1 MALRLYGGTY
11 GCLAM
16 DVEAL
21 VEVGFDAAT
30 AVASAL
36 AGLADW
42 GPDARRPGH
51 YKLDLAADEAAL
63 EVLHAAGL
71 GSLSEESGRHHPDR
85 ALVAVV
91 DPVDGSTNA
100 HRGLPWYATSVC
112 VVDGEGPLAAAV
124 VNLATGARFW
134 AVRGGG
140 AFDDAGPLVPSGATE
155 VRESIVALSGFP
167 EAPLG
172 CWQTRAFGAC
182 ALDLCSV
189 AAGKVDAFFDATR
202 PAAHGPWDYLG
213 GLLVCQ
219 EAGASVVDAEGA
231 DLVVISHLARRSP
244 MAAATADLLGQL
256 A

>member
-1 MALRLYGGTY
+1 ME
-11 GCLAM
+11 
-16 DVEAL
+16 VEAL
-21 VEVGFDAAT
+21 VELGFDAAA
-30 AVASAL
+30 AVAEAL

-42 GPDARRPGH
+42 GPAAGRPGQ

-63 EVLHAAGL
+63 GVLHAAGL

-112 VVDGEGPLAAAV
+112 VVDGEGPLAAVV

-140 AFDDAGPLVPSGATE
+140 AFGDAGALVPSAATD
-155 VRESIVALSGFP
+155 VKESIVVLSGLP
-167 EAPLG
+167 EVPPG

-189 AAGKVDAFFDATR
+189 AAGTVDAFLDATR

-213 GLLVCQ
+213 GMLVCQ
-219 EAGASVVDAEGA
+219 EAGASVMDAGGA
-231 DLVVISHLARRSP
+231 DLVVLSHLARRSP
-244 MAAATADLLGQL
+244 VAAATVDLLRQI